1 MKIDPTDLPQ
11 VQCQKDPS
19 TAQSLT
25 SAVFHI
31 LRGSILYSHLE
42 PGTKLR
48 VAQLAEHFNVSL
60 SAVRE
65 ALARLSAEGLLVA
78 ENHRGFRVAPVSE
91 EDLLDLTETRI
102 DLECNALRRA
112 IERGDEEWAEKARGA
127 FDALRSAEG
136 NSLLL
141 NQRRNLLHSEFHFAL
156 IEACGSPWLLRLL
169 TMLFERS
176 ERYRLLSVSYSRVRG
191 EVAGEHKELFE
202 AAVIRRNPDK
212 ACSILAHHTRQ
223 TTQALLHAEKGRI
236 VRSGGKGKAA
246 GKRGRSFKS
255 VGDGLLR
262 SA

>member
-11 VQCQKDPS
+11 VQFQKDPN
-19 TAQSLT
+19 TVQSLT

-31 LRGSILYSHLE
+31 LRGSILYGHLE
-42 PGTKLR
+42 PGTKLH
-48 VAQLAEHFNVSL
+48 VSQLAEHFNVSL
-60 SAVRE
+60 SAIRE
-65 ALARLSAEGLLVA
+65 ALAKLSAEGLLVA

-102 DLECNALRRA
+102 GLECTALRRA
-112 IERGDEEWAEKARGA
+112 IERGDDTWGEKVRGA
-127 FDALRSAEG
+127 FEALQSAEG

-141 NQRRNLLHSEFHFAL
+141 NQRRNLLHSEFHYAL
-156 IEACGSPWLLRLL
+156 VEACGSPWLLRLL

-191 EVAGEHKELFE
+191 EVVTEHKELFE
-202 AAVIRRNPDK
+202 AAVGQRDADK
-212 ACSILAHHTRQ
+212 ACSILAYHTRQ
-223 TTQALLHAEKGRI
+223 TTQALLNSEKSRI
-236 VRSGGKGKAA
+236 VRARGKGKATGR
-246 GKRGRSFKS
+246 GKRRFKS